1 MRNEIKISFNEPK
14 FHIDE
19 VNKVVVC
26 VLECQP
32 LLPRAIDWTGFNFT
46 DTCFPAKYIV
56 KGVARLNPTDEF
68 DPNVGMKVSLAKAEN
83 RAYNTLGIMIKDY
96 LTGLNKAYDQCKDFL
111 WKAANVIEHNEKYL
125 EQF

>member
-19 VNKVVVC
+19 INKVVVC

-32 LLPRAIDWTGFNFT
+32 LLPQAIDWTGFNFT
-46 DTCFPAKYIV
+46 GEYLPAKYVV
-56 KGVARLNPTDEF
+56 KGIARLNPTDEF
-68 DPNVGMKVSLAKAEN
+68 DPNIGMKVSLAKAEN
-83 RAYNTLGIMIKDY
+83 RAYNTLGVMIKDY